1 MTEEQPLACSL
12 NGGDLER
19 RLAAIS
25 DLGRD
30 SLLGRSVEEGRH
42 RLRFRS
48 DEGTRRRLDE
58 VVAAE
63 AECCSFLAL
72 EVSEADGDLL
82 LSIAAPAEAQEMAD
96 GLAACFEALAGQTA
110 PGEDRNSGGHLP
122 RWGSQRGTARL

>member
-1 MTEEQPLACSL
+1 MTEELPLACSL

-25 DLGRD
+25 ELGRD
-30 SLLGRSVEEGRH
+30 SLLGRSVDAGRH

-48 DEGTRRRLDE
+48 DERTRRRLGE

-63 AECCSFLAL
+63 AECCAFLAL

-96 GLAACFEALAGQTA
+96 GFAACFEAPT
-110 PGEDRNSGGHLP
+110 
-122 RWGSQRGTARL
+122 SQRQGA